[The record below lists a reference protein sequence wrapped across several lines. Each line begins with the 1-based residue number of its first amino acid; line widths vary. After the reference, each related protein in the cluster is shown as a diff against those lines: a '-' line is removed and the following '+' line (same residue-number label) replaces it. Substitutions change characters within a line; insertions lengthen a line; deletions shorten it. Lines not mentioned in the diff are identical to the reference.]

1 MSYSLTHLR
10 CAKVIQRFYK
20 TYIKA
25 ERDPLNN
32 LPLDPIS
39 RDSIPKERQLKL
51 FITAN
56 GKIRCIQYFDIYNL
70 DTWFI
75 TREEPLNPLTNIEFT
90 QTQLVDIR
98 NCYNRVGL
106 SIPHVLQQ
114 NYVDAAEA
122 EAEAE
127 AELAQAAQ
135 AAEANVQVE
144 EEYLVEICANP
155 MAIDEVR
162 DILYGNMEN
171 IHNDTFSINKLR
183 NVDSPLI
190 STASALM
197 NAVLH
202 DNILAVQELLYFN
215 PAIDICDT
223 VYNYKAIDLAII
235 SEGEHSIDI
244 LKHLLF
250 HGARL
255 DIPTKNGYSYELTYD
270 IYKLEL
276 IYNFL

>member
-25 ERDPLNN
+25 ERDPANY

-70 DTWFI
+70 DTWFT
-75 TREEPLNPLTNIEFT
+75 TREEPLNPLTNLDFT
-90 QTQLVDIR
+90 QRQLIDIR

-106 SIPHVLQQ
+106 SIPHILQQ
-114 NYVDAAEA
+114 NYVVV
-122 EAEAE
+122 
-127 AELAQAAQ
+127 AQ
-135 AAEANVQVE
+135 AAEAAEAVAAANVNVQVE

-183 NVDSPLI
+183 NIDSPLI
-190 STASALM
+190 STATALM

-215 PAIDICDT
+215 PAIDISDT

-255 DIPTKNGYSYELTYD
+255 DIPTKNGHSYELTND

>member
-1 MSYSLTHLR
+1 MSYSPKHLHS
-10 CAKVIQRFYK
+10 AKVIQRFYK

-25 ERDPLNN
+25 ERDPCNH
-32 LPLDPIS
+32 LPIDPIS
-39 RDSIPKERQLKL
+39 RDSIPKEHQLKL

-70 DTWFI
+70 DTWFV
-75 TREEPLNPLTNIEFT
+75 TREEPLNPLTNLDFT
-90 QTQLVDIR
+90 QRQLIDIR

-106 SIPHVLQQ
+106 PIPNILQQ
-114 NYVDAAEA
+114 NYVDAE
-122 EAEAE
+122 EVNG
-127 AELAQAAQ
+127 QD
-135 AAEANVQVE
+135 E

-162 DILYGNMEN
+162 DILYGNIGN
-171 IHNDTFSINKLR
+171 IQNDTFNINKLR

-190 STASALM
+190 GTATALM
-197 NAVLH
+197 NAVLY

-215 PAIDICDT
+215 PAIDISDT

-235 SEGEHSIDI
+235 SEGENSIDI

-255 DIPTKNGYSYELTYD
+255 DIPTKNGHSYELSND

>member
-70 DTWFI
+70 DTWFT
-75 TREEPLNPLTNIEFT
+75 TREEPLNPLTNLDFT
-90 QTQLVDIR
+90 QRQLVDIR

-106 SIPHVLQQ
+106 SIPHILQQ
-114 NYVDAAEA
+114 NYVDAEEAEAAEA
-122 EAEAE
+122 EA
-127 AELAQAAQ
+127 Q
-135 AAEANVQVE
+135 AAEVNVQVE
-144 EEYLVEICANP
+144 EEYLVEICADP

-162 DILYGNMEN
+162 DILYGNIEN

-190 STASALM
+190 GTATALM

-215 PAIDICDT
+215 PAIDISDT

-235 SEGEHSIDI
+235 SEGENSIDI

-250 HGARL
+250 HGSRL
-255 DIPTKNGYSYELTYD
+255 DIPTKNGHSYELTND

>member
-1 MSYSLTHLR
+1 MSYSLAHSR
-10 CAKVIQRFYK
+10 SAKVIQRFYK

-25 ERDPLNN
+25 ERDPNTY
-32 LPLDPIS
+32 LPIDPIS
-39 RDSIPKERQLKL
+39 RDTIPKERQLKL

-75 TREEPLNPLTNIEFT
+75 ARGEPVNPLTNLGFT
-90 QTQLVDIR
+90 RQQLMDIQ

-106 SIPHVLQQ
+106 VIPHILNP
-114 NYVDAAEA
+114 NYVQLGEEEYEDE
-122 EAEAE
+122 EDVEE
-127 AELAQAAQ
+127 
-135 AAEANVQVE
+135 NV
-144 EEYLVEICANP
+144 EEYLVELCADT

-162 DILYGNMEN
+162 DILYANTEN
-171 IHNDTFSINKLR
+171 IHNDTFNINKLR
-183 NVDSPLI
+183 NIDSPLI
-190 STASALM
+190 STATALM

-215 PAIDICDT
+215 PAIDISNP
-223 VYNYKAIDLAII
+223 VYNYKAVDLAII
-235 SEGEHSIDI
+235 SEGENSIDI

-250 HGARL
+250 YGARL
-255 DIPTKNGYSYELTYD
+255 DIPTNNGPSYELTND

-276 IYNFL
+276 IYNFI